1 MYFTYHIKNY
11 AKLQIQVQILYFKNT
26 LIFVFW
32 HWQELYQSTTVQQ
45 VVRIDLPCILLE
57 LSLQYFGQWKVS
69 TEHVLITLES
79 SYSSS
84 SNILKH
90 V

>member
-1 MYFTYHIKNY
+1 MRELSANSMFWKYFDIY
-11 AKLQIQVQILYFKNT
+11 
-26 LIFVFW
+26 
-32 HWQELYQSTTVQQ
+32 QELYQSTTVQQ

-57 LSLQYFGQWKVS
+57 LSLQYFGQWKVR
-69 TEHVLITLES
+69 TEYVLITLES